1 MNDITRIKN
10 ALFFLLRQGLW
21 GVNQKEDTGIYFPL
35 SPEEWQALYIHSHRQ
50 AVQGIVYDGMLLL
63 PKPLRPPH
71 SLILRWTADID
82 QWERVNRQHIEVL
95 CALNLFFSTE
105 PKVPF
110 EVIKGLALSCYY
122 PNPLHRICGDI
133 DLYFGSAESVRQ
145 AARKLE
151 ESGVYVKYGANNDA
165 SCLIGQVVIELHPE
179 LIELHSPFIREAL
192 RGWEK
197 KVFCT
202 ATSEIRPVYQNMP
215 VSVPTPEA
223 HHLLVSTH
231 ILKHLLNEGI
241 GLRQLCDAA
250 ILLKGLY
257 KETDRTELEH
267 LCRSFGIWKWSCL
280 LYSFLAEHLGL
291 DETYLPFLKHYKTDN
306 LMTEIWESG
315 NFGFYDE
322 RKGERPEGKWKN
334 KLYTTRQIIR
344 KVQLFFKYAPSET
357 FWWPALL
364 TARRIKEIVV
374 KNEENNK
381 QNTKQTY

>member
-1 MNDITRIKN
+1 MNGITRIKD

-21 GVNQKEDTGIYFPL
+21 GINDKEDAEKYFPL
-35 SPEEWQALYIHSHRQ
+35 SPEEWQALYIHSRRQ
-50 AVQGIVYDGMLLL
+50 AVQGIVYDGALLL

-71 SLILRWTADID
+71 SLILRWTVDVD
-82 QWERVNRQHIEVL
+82 QWERMNRQHIEVL
-95 CALNLFFSTE
+95 CALNRFFATE
-105 PKVPF
+105 PSVPF

-122 PNPLHRICGDI
+122 PHPLHRICGDI
-133 DLYFGSAESVRQ
+133 DLYFGSAAAVRQ
-145 AARKLE
+145 AAKKLE
-151 ESGVYVKYGANNDA
+151 ASGVYVKYGANNDA

-179 LIELHSPFIREAL
+179 LIELHSPFIRQSL
-192 RGWEK
+192 REWEK

-202 ATSEIRPVYQNMP
+202 VASSVKPVYHDIP

-250 ILLKGLY
+250 ILLKGLAQ
-257 KETDRTELEH
+257 ETDRTELER
-267 LCRSFGIWKWSCL
+267 LCRRFGIWKWSCL
-280 LYSFLAEHLGL
+280 LYSFLSEHLGL
-291 DETYLPFLKHYKTDN
+291 DESYVPFRKHYNTET

-322 RKGERPEGKWKN
+322 RRGERPEGKWKN
-334 KLYTTRQIIR
+334 KLYTTRQIAR
-344 KVQLFFKYAPSET
+344 KAQLFFTYAPAET

-364 TARRIKEIVV
+364 TARRIKEFVI
-374 KNEENNK
+374 KHENNTEK
-381 QNTKQTY
+381 NTK